1 MSVGWQLVPKITSW
15 QERLA
20 ASLAPPATEI
30 AAVAVNNGL
39 EFPFVISLAINS
51 NGDVFAGTFEG
62 GGVYRSTDNGET
74 WVEINH
80 DDITVDVRALAIN
93 ANGHIFAGT
102 YAEVPLAA
110 YSARQM
116 MVIVGRR

>member
-1 MSVGWQLVPKITSW
+1 MSVGWQLVPKITSL

-20 ASLAPPATEI
+20 ASLAPPAMEI
-30 AAVAVNNGL
+30 AAVTINNGL

-74 WVEINH
+74 WVEINR
-80 DDITVDVRALAIN
+80 DEITVDVRVL
-93 ANGHIFAGT
+93 GDQCERSHFAGT
-102 YAEVPLAA
+102 FAGGTAGGIFR
-110 YSARQM
+110 S
-116 MVIVGRR
+116 GRDGDS